1 MHHNVCR
8 IPCLVWLPTC
18 LRRAE
23 YRTVMTEA
31 GEAPVS
37 AFPPLPEEE
46 AARLC
51 ANWAESSRI
60 NLSEEHSQLVTGI
73 AGMEE
78 QLQSFSELLH
88 CVQTAKSVQMASLSV
103 FY

>member
-1 MHHNVCR
+1 M
-8 IPCLVWLPTC
+8 
-18 LRRAE
+18 
-23 YRTVMTEA
+23 
-31 GEAPVS
+31 S

-78 QLQSFSELLH
+78 QLQSFSEILH
-88 CVQTAKSVQMASLSV
+88 SVQTAKSVQMLSLYICVIFLFSAV
-103 FY
+103 VILIFVHVTQ